1 MTKALAQPALQ
12 GEKSFHL
19 HFFFWRILGNSPT
32 KNYRKLYIFYSIFIN
47 IVITIGY
54 PLHLMIGLFRS
65 KTKSDVIK
73 NLAINLTC
81 LACSIKTFAI
91 WLKFKNVQHIF
102 DIIRRQDKRI
112 SNSKDESE
120 YYKTVVFPSLDQIML
135 MFKVLFLGAGLTAEV
150 AVLTNGFL
158 GSWGLMYPAF
168 FPFDPFAN
176 HWLYAVA
183 HVYQFFGVSFQI
195 LQNMVNDT
203 FAGMH
208 MALLSGQIHI
218 LSMRVAKIG
227 YDKKKSKEQN
237 NQELLECIQD
247 HKDLLEYRSKL
258 EEVVSQY
265 MFFQILFTSMN
276 MCVVIV
282 FMILFARDPF
292 TLIYYSIYLICMPA
306 EILPP
311 CYYGTIMEF
320 EFQNL
325 SYSLFSTNWMD
336 QDVTFKKNLRIFA
349 EQAKKPLYVM
359 AWLVRINMTS
369 FLYACKNAYS
379 LFAVVMNMK

>member
-1 MTKALAQPALQ
+1 MNIALQQPSLQ

-19 HFFFWRILGNSPT
+19 HFFFWRILGNSPG
-32 KNYRKLYIFYSIFIN
+32 KDYRELYIIYSIFIN
-47 IVITIGY
+47 VIITIGY
-54 PLHLMIGLFRS
+54 PLHLMIGLFES
-65 KTKSDVIK
+65 KTKFDIIK

-91 WLKFKNVQHIF
+91 WLKFKNVRLIF
-102 DIIRRQDKRI
+102 DIIRKQDKRI
-112 SNSKDESE
+112 NKSKDEYE
-120 YYKTVVFPSLDQIML
+120 YYKMVVFPSLDKIML
-135 MFKVLFLGAGLTAEV
+135 MFKVLFMGAGLTSEV

-158 GSWGLMYPAF
+158 GSWRLMYPAF

-176 HWLYAVA
+176 QWLYTLA

-195 LQNMVNDT
+195 LQNLVNDT

-208 MALLSGQIHI
+208 MALLSGQVHI
-218 LSMRVAKIG
+218 LSMRVSKIG
-227 YDKKKSKEQN
+227 YDPKKSKEDN
-237 NQELLECIQD
+237 NRELLECIQD
-247 HKDLLEYRSKL
+247 HKDLLEYRRKL

-265 MFFQILFTSMN
+265 MFVQILFTSIN
-276 MCVVIV
+276 MCVTIV
-282 FMILFARDPF
+282 FLILFARDPF
-292 TLIYYSIYLICMPA
+292 TLIYYFIYLICMPA
-306 EILPP
+306 EILPA

-325 SYSLFSTNWMD
+325 SYALFSTNWMD
-336 QDVTFKKNLRIFA
+336 QSIEFKKNLRIFA
-349 EQAKKPLYVM
+349 EQANKPLYLM

-379 LFAVVMNMK
+379 LFAVVMNIK